1 MENEEIKKEFVHQ
14 RVVTF
19 TTDFGTNDYY
29 VAALKGSILNKCFG
43 AEVAAPN
50 FVDISN
56 TIKNYDIV
64 HAAHTLRNAWHF
76 FPEGSIHVVC
86 VDSSEK
92 KKPRYVAFEHKNHFF
107 IGPDNGVFSLI
118 FDDLPKKMAAKRIE
132 GIHFSIINEALSY
145 GVVELLKNNT
155 LDNWG
160 ENVSNYDKKFLLKP
174 VITKDQIRGCVLY
187 IDSYQNII
195 TNISRDIF
203 DSVGKGRAFNL
214 YFKRHEPIKQ
224 LSKYYN
230 DVSVGETLCL
240 FSNDLLEISIYLGK
254 AAELH
259 GLKVDDTV
267 QIDFDSNS

>member
-1 MENEEIKKEFVHQ
+1 MENEEIKHVFLSQ

-29 VAALKGSILNKCFG
+29 VAALKGSILNKCLGEQTPSPHFI
-43 AEVAAPN
+43 
-50 FVDISN
+50 DISN
-56 TIKNYDIV
+56 TIKNYDIT

-76 FPEGSIHVVC
+76 FPEGSIHIVC
-86 VDSSEK
+86 VDNSEK
-92 KKPRYVAFEHKNHFF
+92 KKARYIGFAYKSHFF

-118 FDDLPKKMAAKRIE
+118 FDDLPKTVTAKKIE
-132 GIHFSIINEALSY
+132 GIHFSIISETLSS
-145 GVVELLKNNT
+145 GVTEILKSNNF
-155 LDNWG
+155 DNWG
-160 ENVSNYDKKFLLKP
+160 EEIANYDKKFLLKP
-174 VITKDQIRGCVLY
+174 VITPNQIRGCVLY

-214 YFKRHEPIKQ
+214 YFKRHEPITK
-224 LSKYYN
+224 LSTYYN

-259 GLKVDDTV
+259 GLKLDDTI
-267 QIDFDSNS
+267 QIDFEA